1 MLRKS
6 ICMALMVGLIQLI
19 FIHTVQAISLNFS
32 PPHQSVILGTA
43 VTVDVVVSELTSA
56 NEIVSAFGLDVT
68 YDSTIL
74 SATDV
79 TFGSWLGSSAF
90 LEVIEDIDLSTS
102 GLVDFAS
109 ISLLSDGDLAFQG
122 DTVLLATLSFA
133 TISEGMSSLGFVLS
147 QFNDVKGKNNGVLD
161 LTVRDGNVDVTGPA
175 IPEPSTILL
184 LGSGLVGMIGWKFM
198 RQRKLS
204 VV

>member
-1 MLRKS
+1 
-6 ICMALMVGLIQLI
+6 MALMVGLIQLI